1 MRLLFLSALLPL
13 LSSPILGQTTA
24 TYRAG
29 LTSGLEPQRR
39 QPAPP
44 ALTLG
49 TQLRPLELE
58 RRNLSDSTDTGVWRR
73 FRIGAAAGFAIGA
86 VVGLV
91 VQSRVNERA
100 TEGPDFPPLITAVV
114 FGIPAAVIGGA
125 IAARWPR

>member
-1 MRLLFLSALLPL
+1 MRLLLLSALLAL
-13 LSSPILGQTTA
+13 LASPILGQTTA

-29 LTSGLEPQRR
+29 LTSDPEPRR
-39 QPAPP
+39 RLAPR
-44 ALTLG
+44 AQTLA

-73 FRIGAAAGFAIGA
+73 FRIGAVAGFAVGA
-86 VVGLV
+86 VVGLI

-100 TEGPDFPPLITAVV
+100 TEGPGFPPLITAVV
-114 FGIPAAVIGGA
+114 FGIPTAVIGGA

>member
-1 MRLLFLSALLPL
+1 MQLLFLSALLAL

-24 TYRAG
+24 TYRVG

-100 TEGPDFPPLITAVV
+100 TESPDFPPLITAVV